1 MVILVLIVA
10 LIGAGAWV
18 RSDFKY
24 RYWKERCENYQEL
37 YENERD
43 DRVDYEVELSFTRTQ
58 LEDSRATVGRLIARN
73 AQQWA
78 ASTANRPN

>member
-43 DRVDYEVELSFTRTQ
+43 DRIDYEAELGRTQVQ
-58 LEDSRATVGRLIARN
+58 LEDSRQAYGRLIGTKC
-73 AQQWA
+73 QGWA
-78 ASTANRPN
+78 SATVTRH